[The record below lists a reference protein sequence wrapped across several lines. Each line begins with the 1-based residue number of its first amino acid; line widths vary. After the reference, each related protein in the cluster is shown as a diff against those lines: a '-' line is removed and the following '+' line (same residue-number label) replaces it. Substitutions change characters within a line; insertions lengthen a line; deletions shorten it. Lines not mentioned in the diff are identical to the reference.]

1 MMNEQ
6 LPINR
11 VEMELN
17 QWRSREERFSK
28 LFNFSLSNNRSL
40 IKEKLHHYERIGTKY
55 KGSKNIEERF
65 ALQMLKQEKD
75 KILKQLYP
83 NLLVRLIR
91 KLVVAPLIDQI
102 AVRKDVKEEQK
113 NNQAL
118 CDQVQRIGFKD
129 LSNQIDEQIK
139 QGHEQFTIPVS
150 YYVNE
155 KERLDHELS
164 FVKDQSGKYQFEGY
178 KASLNNELKPEE
190 NRNQYFK
197 VEQENSVDT
206 TQAYN
211 LLAGRAVQKEK
222 TWIQL
227 DLNDKDASGN
237 HRIKEFHSGYGY
249 DLVKAVQQLPLK
261 ELSNKTQADKLKND
275 LKQGNRLP
283 VTLIK
288 NGNEHRFYIEANPQF
303 KSVNIYD
310 EHSRKI
316 TLSTALGN
324 KTMETVKQI
333 QKTNESQQ
341 VKHSKQNGMRIS

>member
-1 MMNEQ
+1 MNEQ
-6 LPINR
+6 LPVNR

-65 ALQMLKQEKD
+65 ALKMLNQEKN

-91 KLVVAPLIDQI
+91 KLIIAPLVDQI
-102 AVRKDVKEEQK
+102 AVRKDAKEEEK
-113 NNQAL
+113 NNQSL
-118 CDQVQRIGFKD
+118 HHQVQRIGFRD
-129 LSNQIDEQIK
+129 LSNQIEHQIK

-155 KERLDHELS
+155 KERLNHELS
-164 FVKDQSGKYQFEGY
+164 FSKDQSGRYQFEGY
-178 KASLNNELKPEE
+178 KTTLQNESKPDEE
-190 NRNQYFK
+190 RSQYFK
-197 VEQENSVDT
+197 VQQGNPIDT
-206 TQAYN
+206 TQTYN
-211 LLAGRAVQKEK
+211 LLAGRSIQKEK
-222 TWIQL
+222 SWIQL

-249 DLVKAVQQLPLK
+249 DLEKALQQLPLK
-261 ELSNKTQADKLKND
+261 ELSNKTKADMLKEA
-275 LKQGNRLP
+275 LKQGNLQS

-310 EHSRKI
+310 QHSRKI
-316 TLSTALGN
+316 TIATALGN
-324 KTMETVKQI
+324 KTMETVKQK
-333 QKTNESQQ
+333 QKDNESQQ
-341 VKHSKQNGMRIS
+341 HNHSKRSGMHIS

>member
-118 CDQVQRIGFKD
+118 CDQVQRIGFID
-129 LSNQIDEQIK
+129 LSNQIDQQIK
-139 QGHEQFTIPVS
+139 QGHQQFTIPVS

-164 FVKDQSGKYQFEGY
+164 FVKDQSGQYQFEGY
-178 KASLNNELKPEE
+178 KASLHNELKPEE

-197 VEQENSVDT
+197 VQEGNSLNT
-206 TQAYN
+206 IQAYN

-249 DLVKAVQQLPLK
+249 DLEKAVQQIPLK
-261 ELSNKTQADKLKND
+261 ELSNKTQADKLKDD

-333 QKTNESQQ
+333 QKTSESLHE
-341 VKHSKQNGMRIS
+341 KHSKRNSMRIS

>member
-1 MMNEQ
+1 MNEQ
-6 LPINR
+6 LPVNR
-11 VEMELN
+11 VEMELK
-17 QWRSREERFSK
+17 QWHSREERFSK

-40 IKEKLHHYERIGTKY
+40 LKEKLHHYERIGKKFKGTK
-55 KGSKNIEERF
+55 NLEERF
-65 ALQMLKQEKD
+65 ALQILKQEKN

-91 KLVVAPLIDQI
+91 KLIIAPLIDQI
-102 AVRKDVKEEQK
+102 AVRKDAKEEEK
-113 NNQAL
+113 NNQSL
-118 CDQVQRIGFKD
+118 YNQMQRIGFRD
-129 LSNQIDEQIK
+129 LSNQIDQQIK
-139 QGHEQFTIPVS
+139 EGHQQFTIPVS
-150 YYVNE
+150 YYINE

-164 FVKDQSGKYQFEGY
+164 FVKDQSGQYQFEAY
-178 KASLNNELKPEE
+178 KTTLQNESKPDEE
-190 NRNQYFK
+190 KSQYFK
-197 VEQENSVDT
+197 VQQGNYIDT

-211 LLAGRAVQKEK
+211 LLTGRSIQKEK
-222 TWIQL
+222 SWIQL

-249 DLVKAVQQLPLK
+249 DLEKALQQLPLK
-261 ELSNKTQADKLKND
+261 ELSNKNEADKLKDD

-288 NGNEHRFYIEANPQF
+288 NGNEYRFYIEANPQF

-333 QKTNESQQ
+333 QNTNESQQ
-341 VKHSKQNGMRIS
+341 VNHSKRNGMRVS

>member
-1 MMNEQ
+1 M
-6 LPINR
+6 NR

-28 LFNFSLSNNRSL
+28 LFNFSLSGNRSL

-55 KGSKNIEERF
+55 KGTKNIEERF
-65 ALQMLKQEKD
+65 VLQMLKQEKN

-91 KLVVAPLIDQI
+91 KLVIAPLRDQI
-102 AVRKDVKEEQK
+102 AVHKDAKEEQK

-118 CDQVQRIGFKD
+118 YDQVQRIGFKD
-129 LSNQIDEQIK
+129 LSNQIEYQIK
-139 QGHEQFTIPVS
+139 QGHEQFTVPVS

-155 KERLDHELS
+155 KERLNHELS
-164 FVKDQSGKYQFEGY
+164 FVKDQSGGYQFEGY
-178 KASLNNELKPEE
+178 KASLYNELKPEE
-190 NRNQYFK
+190 NRSQYFK
-197 VEQENSVDT
+197 LQQGNSVDT

-211 LLAGRAVQKEK
+211 LLGGRAVQKDRS
-222 TWIQL
+222 WMQL

-237 HRIKEFHSGYGY
+237 HRIKEFHFGYGY
-249 DLVKAVQQLPLK
+249 DLEKAIQELPLK
-261 ELSNKTQADKLKND
+261 ELTNKTEGDKLNYS

-316 TLSTALGN
+316 TVSTALGN

-333 QKTNESQQ
+333 QKTSESQQ
-341 VKHSKQNGMRIS
+341 EKHSKRNSMRIS

>member
-1 MMNEQ
+1 MNEQ
-6 LPINR
+6 LPVNR

-40 IKEKLHHYERIGTKY
+40 IKEKLHHYERIGAKY
-55 KGSKNIEERF
+55 KGTKNIEERF
-65 ALQMLKQEKD
+65 ALQMLKQEKN

-83 NLLVRLIR
+83 NLLVRLVR
-91 KLVVAPLIDQI
+91 KLLVAPLIDQI
-102 AVRKDVKEEQK
+102 AVQKDAKEEEK

-118 CDQVQRIGFKD
+118 HEQVQRIGFRD
-129 LSNQIDEQIK
+129 LSSKIEQQIK
-139 QGHEQFTIPVS
+139 LGHEQFTIPVS
-150 YYVNE
+150 YYINE
-155 KERLDHELS
+155 KERLDHELYFS
-164 FVKDQSGKYQFEGY
+164 KDQSGKYQFGGY
-178 KASLNNELKPEE
+178 KTTLQNDLKPEE
-190 NRNQYFK
+190 NKSQYFK
-197 VEQENSVDT
+197 LQERNSVDT
-206 TQAYN
+206 KQAYN

-222 TWIQL
+222 SWIQL

-249 DLVKAVQQLPLK
+249 DLEKAVQKLPLK
-261 ELSNKTQADKLKND
+261 ELSNKTQADKLKDD

-324 KTMETVKQI
+324 KTMETVKQQ
-333 QKTNESQQ
+333 QKANESQQ
-341 VKHSKQNGMRIS
+341 VNHSKRNGMRVS

>member
-1 MMNEQ
+1 MNEQ
-6 LPINR
+6 LPVNR

-55 KGSKNIEERF
+55 KGTKNIEERF
-65 ALQMLKQEKD
+65 ALQILKQEKN

-83 NLLVRLIR
+83 NLLVRLVR
-91 KLVVAPLIDQI
+91 KMLVTPLIDQI
-102 AVRKDVKEEQK
+102 TVRKDAKEQEK
-113 NNQAL
+113 NNQSL
-118 CDQVQRIGFKD
+118 HEQMQRIGFRD
-129 LSNQIDEQIK
+129 LSVKIEEQIK

-155 KERLDHELS
+155 KERLNHELS
-164 FVKDQSGKYQFEGY
+164 FSKDQSGKYQFEGY
-178 KASLNNELKPEE
+178 KTTLQNESKPEE
-190 NRNQYFK
+190 DRSQYFK
-197 VEQENSVDT
+197 VQEGNPVDT

-211 LLAGRAVQKEK
+211 LLAGRAIQKEK
-222 TWIQL
+222 SWIQL
-227 DLNDKDASGN
+227 DLNDKDADGN

-249 DLVKAVQQLPLK
+249 DLEKAVQQLPLK
-261 ELSNKTQADKLKND
+261 ELSNKTQADKLKD
-275 LKQGNRLP
+275 ALKQGNRQSI
-283 VTLIK
+283 TLIK

-333 QKTNESQQ
+333 QKNNRSQQ
-341 VKHSKQNGMRIS
+341 LNHSKRNSMHIS

>member
-1 MMNEQ
+1 MNEQ

-55 KGSKNIEERF
+55 KGTKNIEERF
-65 ALQMLKQEKD
+65 ALQMLKQEKN

-83 NLLVRLIR
+83 NLLVRLVR
-91 KLVVAPLIDQI
+91 KLFVAPLIDQI
-102 AVRKDVKEEQK
+102 AVRKDVKEQEK
-113 NNQAL
+113 NNQSL
-118 CDQVQRIGFKD
+118 YDQVQRIGFKD
-129 LSNQIDEQIK
+129 LSSQIDQQIK

-164 FVKDQSGKYQFEGY
+164 FIKNQSGQYQFEGY
-178 KASLNNELKPEE
+178 KTTLQNESKPDEV
-190 NRNQYFK
+190 RSQYFK
-197 VEQENSVDT
+197 VQQGNFIDT

-211 LLAGRAVQKEK
+211 LLAGRSIQKEK
-222 TWIQL
+222 SWIQL

-237 HRIKEFHSGYGY
+237 HHIKEFHSGYGY
-249 DLVKAVQQLPLK
+249 DLEKALQQLPLK
-261 ELSNKTQADKLKND
+261 ELSNKTQADKLKDN

-288 NGNEHRFYIEANPQF
+288 NGDEHRFYIEANPQF

-310 EHSRKI
+310 QHSRKI

-324 KTMETVKQI
+324 RTIETLKQI
-333 QKTNESQQ
+333 QKTSESKQEN
-341 VKHSKQNGMRIS
+341 HSKKNNMRIS

>member
-83 NLLVRLIR
+83 NLLVRLIH
-91 KLVVAPLIDQI
+91 KLVVATLIDQI

-118 CDQVQRIGFKD
+118 CDQVQRIGFRD
-129 LSNQIDEQIK
+129 LSNQIDQQMK
-139 QGHEQFTIPVS
+139 QGHQQFTIPVS

-155 KERLDHELS
+155 KERLDHELF
-164 FVKDQSGKYQFEGY
+164 FVKDQSGQYQFEGY
-178 KASLNNELKPEE
+178 TASLNNELKPEE

-222 TWIQL
+222 SWIQL

-249 DLVKAVQQLPLK
+249 DLEKALQQLPLK
-261 ELSNKTQADKLKND
+261 ELSNKTQTDKLKDD

-288 NGNEHRFYIEANPQF
+288 NGNEHQFYIEANPQF

-316 TLSTALGN
+316 TLSTALGD

-333 QKTNESQQ
+333 QKTSESLHE
-341 VKHSKQNGMRIS
+341 KHSKRNSMRIS

>member
-1 MMNEQ
+1 MNEQ
-6 LPINR
+6 LPMNR

-17 QWRSREERFSK
+17 EWRSREERFSK

-55 KGSKNIEERF
+55 KGTKNIEERF
-65 ALQMLKQEKD
+65 ALKMLKQEKD

-83 NLLVRLIR
+83 NFLVRLVR

-102 AVRKDVKEEQK
+102 AVRKDTKEEEK
-113 NNQAL
+113 NNQSL
-118 CDQVQRIGFKD
+118 HEQVQRIGFTD
-129 LSNQIDEQIK
+129 LSGKIEDQIK

-155 KERLDHELS
+155 KERLNHELS
-164 FVKDQSGKYQFEGY
+164 FSKDQSGKYQFEGY
-178 KASLNNELKPEE
+178 KTTLQNESKPEE
-190 NRNQYFK
+190 DRSQYFK
-197 VEQENSVDT
+197 MQERNSVDT

-211 LLAGRAVQKEK
+211 LLAGRAVQKERI
-222 TWIQL
+222 WIQL
-227 DLNDKDASGN
+227 NLNDKDAGDN

-249 DLVKAVQQLPLK
+249 DLEKAVLQLPLK
-261 ELSNKTQADKLKND
+261 ELSNKTEADKLKD
-275 LKQGNRLP
+275 ALKQGNRQP

-310 EHSRKI
+310 EHFRKI
-316 TLSTALGN
+316 TLATVLGN
-324 KTMETVKQI
+324 KPMETVKQL
-333 QKTNESQQ
+333 QKTNEHQEQ
-341 VKHSKQNGMRIS
+341 NHSKKNGMRVS

>member
-1 MMNEQ
+1 
-6 LPINR
+6 
-11 VEMELN
+11 MELN

-40 IKEKLHHYERIGTKY
+40 LKEKLHHYERIGTKY

-65 ALQMLKQEKD
+65 ALQMLKQEKN

-91 KLVVAPLIDQI
+91 KLIIAPLIDQI
-102 AVRKDVKEEQK
+102 AVRKDAKKEEK
-113 NNQAL
+113 NNQSL
-118 CDQVQRIGFKD
+118 YYQMQRIGFRD
-129 LSNQIDEQIK
+129 LSNQIDQQIK
-139 QGHEQFTIPVS
+139 EGHEQFTIPVS
-150 YYVNE
+150 YYINE

-164 FVKDQSGKYQFEGY
+164 FVKDQSGQYQFEAY
-178 KASLNNELKPEE
+178 KTTLQNKSKPDEE
-190 NRNQYFK
+190 RSQYFK
-197 VEQENSVDT
+197 VQQGNSIDT

-211 LLAGRAVQKEK
+211 LLAGRSIQKEK
-222 TWIQL
+222 SWIQL
-227 DLNDKDASGN
+227 DFNDKDASGN
-237 HRIKEFHSGYGY
+237 HRIKEFHYGYGY
-249 DLVKAVQQLPLK
+249 DLEKALQQLPLK
-261 ELSNKTQADKLKND
+261 ELSNKTQAAKLED
-275 LKQGNRLP
+275 ALKQGNRLP

-324 KTMETVKQI
+324 KTMETVKQQ

-341 VKHSKQNGMRIS
+341 VNHSTRNGMRVS

>member
-1 MMNEQ
+1 MNEQ
-6 LPINR
+6 LPVNR

-17 QWRSREERFSK
+17 QWRSKEERFSK

-55 KGSKNIEERF
+55 KGTKNIEERF
-65 ALQMLKQEKD
+65 ALKMLKQEKD
-75 KILKQLYP
+75 KMLKQLYP
-83 NLLVRLIR
+83 NFLVRLVR

-102 AVRKDVKEEQK
+102 AVRKDTKEEEK
-113 NNQAL
+113 NNQSL
-118 CDQVQRIGFKD
+118 HEQVQRIGFTD
-129 LSNQIDEQIK
+129 LSGKIEDQIK

-155 KERLDHELS
+155 KERLNHALS
-164 FVKDQSGKYQFEGY
+164 FSKDQSGQYQFEGY
-178 KASLNNELKPEE
+178 KTTLQNESKPEE
-190 NRNQYFK
+190 DRSQYFK
-197 VEQENSVDT
+197 VQERNSVDT

-222 TWIQL
+222 SWIQL
-227 DLNDKDASGN
+227 DLNDKDAGGN

-249 DLVKAVQQLPLK
+249 DLEKAVHQLPMK
-261 ELSNKTQADKLKND
+261 ELSNKTEADKLKD
-275 LKQGNRLP
+275 ALKQGNRQP

-310 EHSRKI
+310 DHSRKI

-324 KTMETVKQI
+324 KPMETLKQL

-341 VKHSKQNGMRIS
+341 ENHSKKNGMRVS